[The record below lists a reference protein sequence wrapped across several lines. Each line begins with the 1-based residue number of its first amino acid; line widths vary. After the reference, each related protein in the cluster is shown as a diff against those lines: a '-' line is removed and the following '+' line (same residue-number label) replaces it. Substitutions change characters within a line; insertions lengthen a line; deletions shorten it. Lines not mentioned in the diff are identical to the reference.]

1 MGGVALERVGPG
13 SEPGAR
19 AAFGTMQ
26 VWIDQDLC
34 TGDGICED
42 YCPEVFV
49 ILSDGIAYV
58 REGEVTMND
67 PGQWEGLAR
76 VRVEHEAAVL
86 SAATDCPG
94 ECIFIES
101 AT

>member
-1 MGGVALERVGPG
+1 MGSYALARVGGPG
-13 SEPGAR
+13 GSSTTGR
-19 AAFGTMQ
+19 FGRYQ

-58 REGEVTMND
+58 RESGVVMND
-67 PGQWEGLAR
+67 PGQAEGPAR
-76 VRVEHEAAVL
+76 VPADHELRVL
-86 SAATDCPG
+86 SAASDCPG
-94 ECIFIES
+94 ECIFIEVS
-101 AT
+101 R

>member
-1 MGGVALERVGPG
+1 MPGHALARVAPV
-13 SEPGAR
+13 EPGAR
-19 AAFGTMQ
+19 TGFGSMQ

-58 REGEVTMND
+58 REGEEIMND
-67 PGQWEGLAR
+67 PGQAEGLAR
-76 VRVEHEAAVL
+76 VRVDHEALVL
-86 SAATDCPG
+86 SAAMDCPG

-101 AT
+101 TD

>member
-1 MGGVALERVGPG
+1 MASTALARVGRPTG
-13 SEPGAR
+13 PGADIS
-19 AAFGTMQ
+19 FGTMQ

-58 REGEVTMND
+58 REPETVMND
-67 PGQWEGLAR
+67 PGQAEGLAR
-76 VRVEHEAAVL
+76 VRVQHEPLVL
-86 SAATDCPG
+86 SAAMDCPG

-101 AT
+101 TA

>member
-1 MGGVALERVGPG
+1 MGGSALARVGRSTDAGAEVGFG
-13 SEPGAR
+13 S
-19 AAFGTMQ
+19 MQ

-58 REGEVTMND
+58 RERETVMND
-67 PGQWEGLAR
+67 PAQAEGLAR
-76 VRVEHEAAVL
+76 VQVEHERLVM
-86 SAATDCPG
+86 SAAMDCPG

-101 AT
+101 VT